1 MRQDGHV
8 MLLFGPSVDQQP
20 TIRIVAAKVIFD
32 RQAAI
37 PILGGKS
44 SFGSPP
50 IRSFSAAKGHD
61 P

>member
-1 MRQDGHV
+1 MA
-8 MLLFGPSVDQQP
+8 MSCCSSVDQQP
-20 TIRIVAAKVIFD
+20 TIRIVAAEVIFD

-50 IRSFSAAKGHD
+50 IRSSSAAKGHD